1 MKTINNLFW
10 GLGLISLGLTSC
22 SDFDEVNTD
31 PSNTELGSVKSYY
44 ALNQSFSKIQMD
56 PSTGER
62 VYVYN
67 WGEGARFITEKKHL
81 SIGNY
86 DDDYISSFYY
96 PAIAYSIN
104 NATLAVQIAESPTI
118 EIADQKFYPNM
129 KQFARIWRAY
139 LLGQFT
145 DCFGPCALPQD
156 LTGGLNPVYSSEK
169 ETYNY
174 ILDELSDAVKAIDIT
189 VEPTEDQAKCDPYF
203 GYDAKNGLNMQIHC
217 VCVWLCV

>member
-31 PSNTELGSVKSYY
+31 PSKTELGSVKSYY

-86 DDDYISSFYY
+86 DDDYISSF
-96 PAIAYSIN
+96 
-104 NATLAVQIAESPTI
+104 TI
-118 EIADQKFYPNM
+118 LQ
-129 KQFARIWRAY
+129 
-139 LLGQFT
+139 LL
-145 DCFGPCALPQD
+145 
-156 LTGGLNPVYSSEK
+156 
-169 ETYNY
+169 
-174 ILDELSDAVKAIDIT
+174 ILLI
-189 VEPTEDQAKCDPYF
+189 
-203 GYDAKNGLNMQIHC
+203 MQH
-217 VCVWLCV
+217 

>member
-31 PSNTELGSVKSYY
+31 PSKTELGSVKSYY

-118 EIADQKFYPNM
+118 EIAVLSKYEAVCSYLACIFVRTVYRLFWSLC
-129 KQFARIWRAY
+129 FASGFNRW
-139 LLGQFT
+139 T
-145 DCFGPCALPQD
+145 
-156 LTGGLNPVYSSEK
+156 
-169 ETYNY
+169 
-174 ILDELSDAVKAIDIT
+174 
-189 VEPTEDQAKCDPYF
+189 
-203 GYDAKNGLNMQIHC
+203 
-217 VCVWLCV
+217 